1 MSRKHAPPP
10 ATDLQ
15 VTLGAIARRRNELLA
30 EGHAL
35 ASLVVVLD
43 PLLWAV
49 IRPLWGNSVVH
60 EMLGMLAELDERADG
75 WRVEVRVRPG

>member
-1 MSRKHAPPP
+1 MSRKHAPPS

-15 VTLGAIARRRNELLA
+15 VTLGAIARRRDELLA

-43 PLLWAV
+43 PPLWTAV
-49 IRPLWGNSVVH
+49 RPLWGAVPVH
-60 EMLGMLAELDERADG
+60 ELLAMLAQLDERADG
-75 WRVEVRVRPG
+75 WRIEVRGR